1 MNLYYIGP
9 IDRLLGETVRYGT
22 VYETLTSAKKAL
34 ASAVRESRN
43 DARQRGYGMVYSHW
57 SDDRQLCTLTHGKDS
72 RSTIWERL
80 AIKPCRPGIW
90 YDEKIK

>member
-1 MNLYYIGP
+1 MSLYYIGP

-34 ASAVRESRN
+34 SKSVKESRM
-43 DARQRGYGMVYSHW
+43 DARRRGYGMVYSHW
-57 SDDRQLCTLTHGKDS
+57 SEDKQLCTLTHGKDC
-72 RSTIWERL
+72 RSAVWERL
-80 AIKPCRPGIW
+80 AIKLCRPGIW